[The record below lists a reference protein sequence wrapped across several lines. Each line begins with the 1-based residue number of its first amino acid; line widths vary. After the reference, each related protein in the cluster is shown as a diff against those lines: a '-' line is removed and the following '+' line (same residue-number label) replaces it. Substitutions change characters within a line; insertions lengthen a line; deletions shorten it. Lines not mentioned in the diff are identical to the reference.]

1 MKEMT
6 IKQPEAPKIKINGH
20 VFQIRK
26 TDIEILRMVQ
36 EAQRKYEG
44 RDISGIDE
52 AVEAASDLV
61 EMLDGILGKGAV
73 KKLTGREQPGLAF
86 SYKML
91 AEIARGAVE
100 ACAQALVE
108 TYE

>member
-6 IKQPEAPKIKINGH
+6 IKQPEAPKIKINGYD
-20 VFQIRK
+20 FQIRK

-52 AVEAASDLV
+52 AVEAARDLV
-61 EMLDGILGKGAV
+61 EMIDGILGKGTVDRTRATRPCV
-73 KKLTGREQPGLAF
+73 FLQDDRRDRAW
-86 SYKML
+86 
-91 AEIARGAVE
+91 RR
-100 ACAQALVE
+100 
-108 TYE
+108 